1 MTTRHPI
8 AVSRYSL
15 SCRRA
20 FLGHAAS
27 GLGGWALAAL
37 SDCDLRASTAG
48 ALGGTHFP
56 AKARRVIFLMM
67 AGAPSQMDLFDFK
80 PLMNRMHGQELPG
93 SVRMGQRLTTMTSE
107 QASFPLVGSP
117 YKFARHGQTGTEVS
131 ELLPH
136 TARIVDQLCII
147 RSMFTEPINHD
158 PAVTFIQTGA
168 QQPGNPCMGSWLS
181 YGLGTENDD
190 LPAFVVLVSGKTH
203 GQPVLSRYWH
213 SGFLPGEHQGVQF
226 RSHGDAVLYLSNPRG
241 GTRDDRRRIVD
252 AVIELNRRKL
262 AARGDPEIET
272 RIESFELAFRMQ
284 ASVPELVDLR
294 EESQKTLDMY
304 GAVPGESS
312 FAGNCLL
319 ARRLAERGVRFIQLY
334 HKDWDHHQE
343 LPRKLPVLAKEID
356 QAAAALIIDLRQRG
370 MLDETL
376 VVWGGEFGRTIY
388 CQGQLTADNFGR
400 DHHPRCFTY
409 WLAGGGVRPGITYGK
424 TDAFSYNIVDS
435 PVHVRDLHA
444 TILYCLGID
453 HRRLTYRH
461 HGLEARLTGVEPAH
475 VVREILNT

>member
-1 MTTRHPI
+1 M
-8 AVSRYSL
+8 
-15 SCRRA
+15 
-20 FLGHAAS
+20 
-27 GLGGWALAAL
+27 
-37 SDCDLRASTAG
+37 
-48 ALGGTHFP
+48 
-56 AKARRVIFLMM
+56 
-67 AGAPSQMDLFDFK
+67 
-80 PLMNRMHGQELPG
+80 
-93 SVRMGQRLTTMTSE
+93 
-107 QASFPLVGSP
+107 
-117 YKFARHGQTGTEVS
+117 
-131 ELLPH
+131 
-136 TARIVDQLCII
+136 
-147 RSMFTEPINHD
+147 
-158 PAVTFIQTGA
+158 
-168 QQPGNPCMGSWLS
+168 
-181 YGLGTENDD
+181 
-190 LPAFVVLVSGKTH
+190 
-203 GQPVLSRYWH
+203 
-213 SGFLPGEHQGVQF
+213 
-226 RSHGDAVLYLSNPRG
+226 
-241 GTRDDRRRIVD
+241 
-252 AVIELNRRKL
+252 IELNRRKL